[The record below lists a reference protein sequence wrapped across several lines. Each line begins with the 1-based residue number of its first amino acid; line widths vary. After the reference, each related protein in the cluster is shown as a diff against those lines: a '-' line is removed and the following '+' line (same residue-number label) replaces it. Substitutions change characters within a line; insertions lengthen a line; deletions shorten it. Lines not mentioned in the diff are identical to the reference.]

1 MANMYNHMP
10 EEFYRD
16 RSISATAKLV
26 MQRIY
31 SLSKDGEQPVFFNRE
46 KYAYDLGCNRDTIT
60 NAYQSLVK
68 AGYIEQLTNK
78 NPFDRTLR
86 FKVIKTDSEAQENTD
101 SRKNRQRENRQRNIQ
116 QSDNRSFQQLDSRN
130 IQQSD
135 SRKNHTENFSNQK
148 AENFGD
154 LHQIEKSKNIKVEE
168 EEISS
173 TSLTFDSVLSQM
185 FKIHE
190 EEFTPKGIPFTE
202 EDIRSDARTYTMKFK
217 GKPTRDSMYK
227 WMISGDE
234 RRSEQRKSQS
244 ESNQVST
251 VQLPKKMTVAEIRA
265 GLARYEEKFC
275 RVGSPFYRGDPDYE
289 S

>member
-101 SRKNRQRENRQRNIQ
+101 SRKNRQRNIQ

-135 SRKNHTENFSNQK
+135 SRKNHTEKFSNQK
-148 AENFGD
+148 A
-154 LHQIEKSKNIKVEE
+154 
-168 EEISS
+168 
-173 TSLTFDSVLSQM
+173 
-185 FKIHE
+185 
-190 EEFTPKGIPFTE
+190 
-202 EDIRSDARTYTMKFK
+202 
-217 GKPTRDSMYK
+217 
-227 WMISGDE
+227 
-234 RRSEQRKSQS
+234 
-244 ESNQVST
+244 
-251 VQLPKKMTVAEIRA
+251 
-265 GLARYEEKFC
+265 
-275 RVGSPFYRGDPDYE
+275 
-289 S
+289 

>member
-101 SRKNRQRENRQRNIQ
+101 SRKNRQRENRQ
-116 QSDNRSFQQLDSRN
+116 RN

-251 VQLPKKMTVAEIRA
+251 VQLPRKMTVAEIRA
-265 GLARYEEKFC
+265 GLARYEEKFG